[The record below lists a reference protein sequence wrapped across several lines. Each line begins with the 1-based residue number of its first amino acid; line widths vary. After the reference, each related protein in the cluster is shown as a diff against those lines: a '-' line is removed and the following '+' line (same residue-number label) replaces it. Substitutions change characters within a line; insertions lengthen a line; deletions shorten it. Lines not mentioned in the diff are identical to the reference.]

1 MKRTLIA
8 LALLILPASPAFA
21 HARLLKSTPT
31 AGAKIVSPAKIVL
44 RFSEAL
50 EPAFSGALLLDKD
63 GRNVSGDPVKINGTE
78 ITITP
83 GPLPPGVYH
92 VNWHSVGHDTHRLEG
107 DFSFTV
113 KP

>member
-1 MKRTLIA
+1 MM
-8 LALLILPASPAFA
+8 LLASPAFA
-21 HARLLKSTPT
+21 HARLLRSTP
-31 AGAKIVSPAKIVL
+31 AANAKVAAPAKIVL

-50 EPAFSGALLLDKD
+50 APAFSGALLLDQD
-63 GRNVSGDPVKINGTE
+63 GKNVSGDPVTVNGTM

-92 VNWHSVGHDTHRLEG
+92 VNWHSVGHDSHRLEG
-107 DFSFTV
+107 EFSFTV

>member
-1 MKRTLIA
+1 MLVA
-8 LALLILPASPAFA
+8 LALLPALASPAFA
-21 HARLLKSTPT
+21 HARLLRSAPTP
-31 AGAKIVSPAKIVL
+31 GARVASPVHILL

-50 EPAFSGALLLDKD
+50 EPAFSGALLLDED
-63 GRNVSGDPVKINGTE
+63 GRNVSGDPVKVNGTL

-83 GPLPPGVYH
+83 GPLPPGIYH